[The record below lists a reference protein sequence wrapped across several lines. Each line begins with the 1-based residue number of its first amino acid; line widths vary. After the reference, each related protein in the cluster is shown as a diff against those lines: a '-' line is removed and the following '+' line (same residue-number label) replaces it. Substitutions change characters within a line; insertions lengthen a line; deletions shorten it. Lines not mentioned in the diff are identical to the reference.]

1 MKWAPIGDTKTKGWV
16 KRCGLSVKGQAI
28 LPSGEKVGRAT
39 AGVRNRGVSVRLSPD
54 GKAKTGL
61 RTTSIGRWPFVDV
74 VRSFALAVP
83 VPL

>member
-28 LPSGEKVGRAT
+28 LPSGEEVGCAT
-39 AGVRNRGVSVRLSPD
+39 DGVRNRGVSVRLSPD

-61 RTTSIGRWPFVDV
+61 RTKSTNGHRPIDV

-83 VPL
+83 IPL